1 MKKYLCPGCGYI
13 YDPVLGDPEGG
24 IAPGTA
30 FEDIPDSW
38 VCPLC
43 GITKAEFEVVEEKKE
58 ATVKTQQY
66 ICTGCGYVYDPALG
80 DPEGGIAPGTA
91 FEDIPDD
98 WVCPLCGVAKAE
110 FEVVK

>member
-43 GITKAEFEVVEEKKE
+43 GITKAEFEVVK
-58 ATVKTQQY
+58 
-66 ICTGCGYVYDPALG
+66 
-80 DPEGGIAPGTA
+80 
-91 FEDIPDD
+91 
-98 WVCPLCGVAKAE
+98 
-110 FEVVK
+110 